1 MGFYGTRICPC
12 MLDFVMAGKHFAET
26 RPEVL
31 KHARGNVFEIGF
43 GSGHN
48 LPYYPEHVTKLTT
61 IDPNPGLH
69 KIARKRIATSSMEV
83 ELLQLR
89 GEELPM
95 EDASFDTA
103 VSTWT
108 LCSVAGVEQ
117 ALRELRRV
125 LKPDG
130 QLLFIEHGLADT
142 PRTQWWQHKLTPLQ
156 KVIGDGCH
164 FNRDIKGLIEGGG
177 FRLEEYEN
185 FCFPGIPKWAGYQYK
200 GVAVKG

>member
-1 MGFYGTRICPC
+1 MGFYSTRICPC
-12 MLDFVMAGKHFAET
+12 ILDVVMTGKHFAET
-26 RPEVL
+26 RPDVL

-43 GSGHN
+43 GSGLN
-48 LPYYPEHVTKLTT
+48 LSYYPEHVTKLTT

-69 KIARKRIATSSMEV
+69 KIARKRIADSSIEV
-83 ELLQLR
+83 ELHQLR

-95 EDASFDTA
+95 ADATFDTV

-108 LCSVAGVEQ
+108 LCSIAGVEQ

-130 QLLFIEHGLADT
+130 QFLFVEHGLADT
-142 PRTQWWQHKLTPLQ
+142 PRTQWWQHKLTPIQ

-164 FNRDIKGLIEGGG
+164 FDRDIKGLIEGGG
-177 FRLEEYEN
+177 FQFAEYEN
-185 FCFPGIPKWAGYQYK
+185 FCFHGIPKWAGYQYK
-200 GVAVKG
+200 GIAVKG